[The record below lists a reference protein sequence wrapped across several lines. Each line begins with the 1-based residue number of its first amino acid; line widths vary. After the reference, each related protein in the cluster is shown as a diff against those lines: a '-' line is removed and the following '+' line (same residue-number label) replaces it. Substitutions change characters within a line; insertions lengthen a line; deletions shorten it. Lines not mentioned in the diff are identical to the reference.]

1 MSELRTYQDYKEFF
15 RKVNEANELEFY
27 QFSFILLFS
36 FLENRV
42 NRIFEVQFLH
52 EKGRPSPYEKEPI
65 GWKLRQLPKLK
76 MTISPSIM
84 KTLDIFTKRRNEI
97 IHEALFNIHTISK
110 EDITFLTK
118 FCRSVD
124 KIRTTQK
131 KRLGQTG
138 VKPLTLRFS
147 KPLPDISSFR
157 KVDNPTSYPLSHG
170 R

>member
-76 MTISPSIM
+76 MTIQPSIM

-97 IHEALFNIHTISK
+97 ILLEL
-110 EDITFLTK
+110 L
-118 FCRSVD
+118 
-124 KIRTTQK
+124 
-131 KRLGQTG
+131 
-138 VKPLTLRFS
+138 
-147 KPLPDISSFR
+147 
-157 KVDNPTSYPLSHG
+157 
-170 R
+170 